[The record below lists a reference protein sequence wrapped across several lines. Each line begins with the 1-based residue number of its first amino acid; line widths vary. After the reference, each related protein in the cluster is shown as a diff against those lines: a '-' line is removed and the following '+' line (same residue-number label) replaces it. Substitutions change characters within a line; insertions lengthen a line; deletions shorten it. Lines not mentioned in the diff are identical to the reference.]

1 VRSEPISSWE
11 DLQKEIS
18 EILDRLNA
26 DTALGL
32 AAAVNPVLA
41 LEELGYRFEASA
53 RPAIEA
59 RLRFGPKVAP
69 RALELVDRMHD
80 QLGHPVDADDDDAVR
95 RAVAEVGIVLRE
107 PDAKGQAPHTRS
119 AELRQAPQAPR
130 RRPLRDE
137 DLEPYRDA
145 HPFIGTVLD
154 YRKLAASA
162 PRLAPRTDFDAIR
175 RGERALP
182 ITRVTGRLR
191 QGVRRGTA
199 GGESSRRRGP
209 EDGGG

>member
-11 DLQKEIS
+11 DLQREVS

-26 DTALGL
+26 DPPLGL

-53 RPAIEA
+53 RHSIEA

-69 RALELVDRMHD
+69 RAVELVERMTD
-80 QLGHPVDADDDDAVR
+80 QLGHPVDPDDDDAVR
-95 RAVAEVGIVLRE
+95 GAL
-107 PDAKGQAPHTRS
+107 
-119 AELRQAPQAPR
+119 AELGVALPSSDASREAPR
-130 RRPLRDE
+130 TPSIERSQAAQEPRLQDE
-137 DLEPYRDA
+137 HLESHTDA
-145 HPFIGTVLD
+145 HPFVGTLLE

-191 QGVRRGTA
+191 QGVRRSTA
-199 GGESSRRRGP
+199 GGESSRHPGP
-209 EDGGG
+209 EVGDG